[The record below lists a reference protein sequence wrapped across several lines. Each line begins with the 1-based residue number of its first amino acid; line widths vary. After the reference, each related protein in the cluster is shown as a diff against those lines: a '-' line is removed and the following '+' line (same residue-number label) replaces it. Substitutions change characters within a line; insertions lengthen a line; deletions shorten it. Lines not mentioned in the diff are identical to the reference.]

1 MGKNKRLSKGKKG
14 LKKKIVDP
22 FTRKDWYDLKAPV
35 MFDNCNIGKTL
46 VNRTAG
52 LKIAD
57 DALRG
62 RVLEMSLGDLNA
74 KSEEQAF
81 RKFRL
86 RIDEI
91 QGKSCLTNF
100 HGMSF
105 TSDKLRSMVK
115 KWQTLIEAHVDV
127 KTTDGYL
134 LRLFCIAFTK
144 RRPRQVAKTSY
155 AQTSQ
160 IRAIRKRMFE
170 IMTSQVSGSDLKSL
184 VQKLI
189 PDSIGKAI
197 EKSCQSI
204 YPLQNVCI
212 RKVKLLKQP
221 RYDPAVLLELHSG
234 AAVSKNEA
242 GIPIESSEWSEPIPQ
257 ADI

>member
-1 MGKNKRLSKGKKG
+1 
-14 LKKKIVDP
+14 
-22 FTRKDWYDLKAPV
+22 
-35 MFDNCNIGKTL
+35 MFDNRNIGKTL
-46 VNRTAG
+46 VNRSAG
-52 LKIAD
+52 LKMAD

-62 RVLEMSLGDLNA
+62 RVLELSLGDLNN
-74 KSEEQAF
+74 KSEDQSF

-86 RIDEI
+86 RVDEI
-91 QGKSCLTNF
+91 QGNQCLTNF
-100 HGMSF
+100 HGMTF

-115 KWQTLIEAHVDV
+115 KWQTLIEAHIDV
-127 KTTDGYL
+127 KTSDGYL

-144 RRPRQVAKTSY
+144 RRPKQVSKTSY
-155 AQTSQ
+155 AQSSQ

-170 IMTSQVSGSDLKSL
+170 IMQAQVTSSDLKAV

-197 EKSCQSI
+197 EKACQSI

-221 RYDPAVLLELHSG
+221 KYDAAKLMELHS
-234 AAVSKNEA
+234 EA
-242 GIPIESSEWSEPIPQ
+242 GAVASEAGVAVDASGWTEPMPQ
-257 ADI
+257 DSV

>member
-1 MGKNKRLSKGKKG
+1 
-14 LKKKIVDP
+14 
-22 FTRKDWYDLKAPV
+22 
-35 MFDNCNIGKTL
+35 MFDNRNIGKTL

-52 LKIAD
+52 LKVAD
-57 DALRG
+57 DALKG
-62 RVLEMSLGDLNA
+62 RVLEMSLGDLNN
-74 KSEEQAF
+74 KSEDQAF

-91 QGKSCLTNF
+91 QGKTCLTNF
-100 HGMSF
+100 HGMTF

-127 KTTDGYL
+127 KTSDGYL

-144 RRPRQVAKTSY
+144 RRPKQVAKTSY
-155 AQTSQ
+155 AQSSQ

-170 IMTSQVSGSDLKSL
+170 IMTQQVSGSDLKAV

-189 PDSIGKAI
+189 PDSIGKAV
-197 EKSCQSI
+197 EKACQSI

-221 RYDPAVLLELHSG
+221 KYDAAKLLELHTEMGGTST
-234 AAVSKNEA
+234 EA
-242 GIPIESSEWSEPIPQ
+242 GVPVTAAEGDWSEPVPQ
-257 ADI
+257 TDI

>member
-1 MGKNKRLSKGKKG
+1 LSKGKKG

-22 FTRKDWYDLKAPV
+22 FTRKDWYDIKAPV
-35 MFDNCNIGKTL
+35 MFDNRNIGKTL

-52 LKIAD
+52 LKNAD

-62 RVLEMSLGDLNA
+62 RVLEMSLGDLNN
-74 KSEEQAF
+74 KSEDQAF

-86 RIDEI
+86 RVDEI
-91 QGKSCLTNF
+91 QGKTCLTNF

-115 KWQTLIEAHVDV
+115 KWQSLIEAQVDV
-127 KTTDGYL
+127 KTSDGYL

-144 RRPRQVAKTSY
+144 RRPKQVSKTSY
-155 AQTSQ
+155 AKSSQ
-160 IRAIRKRMFE
+160 IRSIRKRMFE
-170 IMTSQVSGSDLKSL
+170 IMTTQVSGSDLKAV

-221 RYDPAVLLELHSG
+221 KYDAAKLLELHSES
-234 AAVSKNEA
+234 AVVGGEA
-242 GIPIESSEWSEPIPQ
+242 GVAVDTASAWSEPIPSN
-257 ADI
+257 DI

>member
-1 MGKNKRLSKGKKG
+1 M
-14 LKKKIVDP
+14 KKKIVDP

-35 MFDNCNIGKTL
+35 MFDNRNIGKTL

-52 LKIAD
+52 LKVAD

-62 RVLEMSLGDLNA
+62 RVLEMSLGDLNN
-74 KSEEQAF
+74 KSEDQAF

-86 RIDEI
+86 RVDEI
-91 QGKSCLTNF
+91 QGKTCLTNF

-115 KWQTLIEAHVDV
+115 KWQSLIEAHVDV
-127 KTTDGYL
+127 KTSDGYL

-144 RRPRQVAKTSY
+144 RRPKQVAKTSY
-155 AQTSQ
+155 AKSSQ

-170 IMTSQVSGSDLKSL
+170 IMTSQVSSSDLKAV

-197 EKSCQSI
+197 EKSCQAI

-221 RYDPAVLLELHSG
+221 KYDAAKLLELHSET
-234 AAVSKNEA
+234 AVAGEA
-242 GIPIESSEWSEPIPQ
+242 GVAVDAASGWSEPVPQ
-257 ADI
+257 TDI

>member
-1 MGKNKRLSKGKKG
+1 MSKGKKG

-35 MFDNCNIGKTL
+35 MFENRHIGKTL

-62 RVLEMSLGDLNA
+62 RVLEMSLGDLNQ
-74 KSEEQAF
+74 KSEDQAF

-86 RIDEI
+86 RVDEI
-91 QGKSCLTNF
+91 QGKNCLTNF
-100 HGMSF
+100 HGMSM
-105 TSDKLRSMVK
+105 TSDKLRSMIK
-115 KWQTLIEAHVDV
+115 KWQSLIEAHVDV
-127 KTTDGYL
+127 KTSDGYL

-144 RRPRQVAKTSY
+144 RRPRQVAKTCY
-155 AQTSQ
+155 AKSSQ
-160 IRAIRKRMFE
+160 VRAIRKRMFE
-170 IMTSQVSGSDLKSL
+170 IMTAQVSGSDLKEV

-189 PDSIGKAI
+189 PDSIGKAV
-197 EKSCQSI
+197 EKACQSI

-221 RYDPAVLLELHSG
+221 KYDAAKLLELHSETG
-234 AAVSKNEA
+234 AAAVAGEA
-242 GIPIESSEWSEPIPQ
+242 GVAVSGWSEPIPS

>member
-1 MGKNKRLSKGKKG
+1 
-14 LKKKIVDP
+14 
-22 FTRKDWYDLKAPV
+22 
-35 MFDNCNIGKTL
+35 MFENRNIGKTL

-52 LKIAD
+52 LKNAD

-62 RVLEMSLGDLNA
+62 RVLELSLGDLNA
-74 KSEEQAF
+74 KSEDQAF

-91 QGKSCLTNF
+91 QGNACLTNF
-100 HGMSF
+100 HGMTF
-105 TSDKLRSMVK
+105 TADKLRSMVK

-127 KTTDGYL
+127 KTADGYL

-144 RRPRQVAKTSY
+144 RRPKQVAKTCY
-155 AQTSQ
+155 AQSAQ
-160 IRAIRKRMFE
+160 VRAIRKRMFE
-170 IMTSQVSGSDLKSL
+170 VMTAQVAGSDLKAV

-189 PDSIGKAI
+189 PDAIGKAV
-197 EKSCQSI
+197 EKACQSI

-221 RYDPAVLLELHSG
+221 KYDAAKLLELH
-234 AAVSKNEA
+234 AAGGDVVGEA
-242 GIPIESSEWSEPIPQ
+242 GVAVEGWTEPVPSV
-257 ADI
+257 DI